1 MEFGGWIMLGLMW
14 GGVLLLG
21 IYCFGKI
28 LTDDGDT
35 EL

>member
-1 MEFGGWIMLGLMW
+1 MLGLMW
-14 GGVLLLG
+14 GGVLVLG

-28 LTDDGDT
+28 LSNNGES